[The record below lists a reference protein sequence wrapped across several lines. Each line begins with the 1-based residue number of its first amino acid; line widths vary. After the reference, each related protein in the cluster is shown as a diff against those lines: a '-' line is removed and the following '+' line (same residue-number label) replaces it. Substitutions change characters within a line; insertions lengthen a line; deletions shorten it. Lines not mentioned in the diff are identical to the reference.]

1 VTGRRLL
8 VWRHGQTEWNASGRA
23 QGQTEVPLDDAG
35 RAQAREAA
43 ARLASLRPVALWS
56 SDLSRAS
63 ETAQALADVTGLR
76 VRLDAR
82 LREAHLGVRQGLT
95 IAESRAQYPDEW
107 ARWDAGEQ
115 VRFPK
120 AEIEHEVA
128 DRIRTVMRDAARE
141 LLPEQLAVLVSH
153 GVAMRLGICRFLD
166 LPQANWKSFSGFSN
180 CAWALLEE
188 GQRGWRLM
196 EYNAGS
202 LPEPLLSDD
211 LVDSDSETQARVD
224 SPIDSG
230 VDSYKSPPTAP
241 VSQTRTPSSST

>member
-1 VTGRRLL
+1 VSGRRLL

-35 RAQAREAA
+35 RTQAREAA
-43 ARLASLRPVALWS
+43 ARLASLRPVAIWS

-63 ETAQALADVTGLR
+63 ETAAELADLTGLP
-76 VRLDAR
+76 VRLDKR

-95 IAESRAQYPDEW
+95 MAESRARYPDEW

-115 VRFPK
+115 VRFPG

-128 DRIRTVMRDAARE
+128 DRIRSVMSDAAAE
-141 LLPEQLAVLVSH
+141 LGPGQLAVLVSR
-153 GVAMRLGICRFLD
+153 GVAMRLGVCRFLD

-180 CAWALLEE
+180 AAWALLEE

-211 LVDSDSETQARVD
+211 LVDSDLDEVGT
-224 SPIDSG
+224 
-230 VDSYKSPPTAP
+230 DSY
-241 VSQTRTPSSST
+241 RTSR

>member
-1 VTGRRLL
+1 

-23 QGQTEVPLDDAG
+23 QGQTEVPLDDVG

-43 ARLASLRPVALWS
+43 ARLASLRPVAIWS

-63 ETAQALADVTGLR
+63 QTARVLADLTGIP
-76 VRLDAR
+76 VRLDTR

-95 IAESRAQYPDEW
+95 MTESRAQYREEW

-115 VRFPK
+115 VRFPG

-128 DRIRTVMRDAARE
+128 DRIRNVMHDAAAE
-141 LLPEQLAVLVSH
+141 LGPDQLAVLVSH
-153 GVAMRLGICRFLD
+153 GVAMRLGVCRFLD
-166 LPQANWKSFSGFSN
+166 LPQPNWKSFSGFSN

-188 GQRGWRLM
+188 GPRGWRLM

-211 LVDSDSETQARVD
+211 LVDSDLDET
-224 SPIDSG
+224 G
-230 VDSYKSPPTAP
+230 VDSYKTPVRAVSPTHAQPSSPQNSPSTRSPTAEP
-241 VSQTRTPSSST
+241 PR

>member
-8 VWRHGQTEWNASGRA
+8 VWRHGQTEWNASRRA
-23 QGQTEVPLDDAG
+23 QGQTEVPLDDVG
-35 RAQAREAA
+35 RTQAREAA
-43 ARLASLRPVALWS
+43 ARLASLRPVAIWS
-56 SDLSRAS
+56 SDLSRAR
-63 ETAQALADVTGLR
+63 ETAQALADLTGLP
-76 VRLDAR
+76 VRLDKR

-95 IAESRAQYPDEW
+95 MAESRAQYPAEW

-115 VRFPK
+115 VRFPG
-120 AEIEHEVA
+120 AEIEHEA
-128 DRIRTVMRDAARE
+128 AGRICSVMHDAAAE
-141 LLPEQLAVLVSH
+141 LGPEQLAVLVSH

-211 LVDSDSETQARVD
+211 LVDSDLDETDADPHRSAR
-224 SPIDSG
+224 
-230 VDSYKSPPTAP
+230 
-241 VSQTRTPSSST
+241 

>member
-1 VTGRRLL
+1 MTGRRLL

-23 QGQTEVPLDDAG
+23 QGQTEVPLDDVG

-43 ARLASLRPVALWS
+43 ARLASLRPVAIWS

-63 ETAQALADVTGLR
+63 QTARVLADLTGIP
-76 VRLDAR
+76 VRLDTR

-95 IAESRAQYPDEW
+95 MTESRAQYREEW

-115 VRFPK
+115 VRFPG

-128 DRIRTVMRDAARE
+128 DRIRNVMHDAAAE
-141 LLPEQLAVLVSH
+141 LGPDQLAVLVSH
-153 GVAMRLGICRFLD
+153 GVAMRLGVCRFLD
-166 LPQANWKSFSGFSN
+166 LPQPNWKSFSGFSN

-188 GQRGWRLM
+188 GPRGWRLM

-211 LVDSDSETQARVD
+211 LVDSDLDET
-224 SPIDSG
+224 G
-230 VDSYKSPPTAP
+230 VDSYK
-241 VSQTRTPSSST
+241 TRR

>member
-1 VTGRRLL
+1 
-8 VWRHGQTEWNASGRA
+8 
-23 QGQTEVPLDDAG
+23 VPLDAVG
-35 RAQAREAA
+35 RQQAREAA
-43 ARLASLRPVALWS
+43 ARLASLRPVAIWS

-63 ETAQALADVTGLR
+63 ETAQVLADLKGLS
-76 VRLDAR
+76 VRLDTR

-95 IAESRAQYPDEW
+95 MAESRAQDPKEW

-115 VRFPK
+115 VRFPG

-128 DRIRTVMRDAARE
+128 DRIRSVMCDAAAE
-141 LLPEQLAVLVSH
+141 LGPDQLAVLVSH
-153 GVAMRLGICRFLD
+153 GVAMRLGVCRFLD

-196 EYNAGS
+196 EYNAGT

-211 LVDSDSETQARVD
+211 LVDSDLDET
-224 SPIDSG
+224 G
-230 VDSYKSPPTAP
+230 VDSYQPP
-241 VSQTRTPSSST
+241 R

>member
-23 QGQTEVPLDDAG
+23 QGQTEVPLDDVG

-63 ETAQALADVTGLR
+63 ETAQILADVTGLP

-95 IAESRAQYPDEW
+95 MAESRAQYPDEW
-107 ARWDAGEQ
+107 ARWDAGEA
-115 VRFPK
+115 VRFPG

-128 DRIRTVMRDAARE
+128 DRISTVMREAAAE
-141 LLPEQLAVLVSH
+141 LGPEQLAVLVSH
-153 GVAMRLGICRFLD
+153 GVAMRLGVCRFLD

-211 LVDSDSETQARVD
+211 LVDSDLDSETDA
-224 SPIDSG
+224 SH
-230 VDSYKSPPTAP
+230 VDSYQMP
-241 VSQTRTPSSST
+241 R